1 MVKVNSVE
9 NYKDYGRCVEITN
22 GVISAL
28 VTTEIGPRIISFGLS
43 GGQNFMN
50 DNRKLLGG
58 KDMDKPYTDFFGENK
73 RWENLGGHRVWLP
86 PKVIPKPTLPTI
98 SPAP

>member
-1 MVKVNSVE
+1 MVKINRIE

-43 GGQNFMN
+43 GG
-50 DNRKLLGG
+50 
-58 KDMDKPYTDFFGENK
+58 
-73 RWENLGGHRVWLP
+73 
-86 PKVIPKPTLPTI
+86 
-98 SPAP
+98 

>member
-1 MVKVNSVE
+1 MVKIVSVE

-28 VTTEIGPRIISFGLS
+28 VTTEIGPRIIFFGLS

-50 DNRKLLGG
+50 
-58 KDMDKPYTDFFGENK
+58 E
-73 RWENLGGHRVWLP
+73 
-86 PKVIPKPTLPTI
+86 
-98 SPAP
+98 A